1 MTFDGRRV
9 KLPVAVVAEPERPWT
24 QALPQAQADFA
35 VAATP
40 ADRAKALQDAFMAM
54 TKDPDYIAG
63 AQKLSIDTSPIDGE
77 AVRQLLVQ
85 SAATPKDVIA
95 RYNQITGVTQ

>member
-1 MTFDGRRV
+1 V
-9 KLPVAVVAEPERPWT
+9 
-24 QALPQAQADFA
+24 
-35 VAATP
+35 P

-54 TKDPDYIAG
+54 TKDPDYLAG

-95 RYNQITGVTQ
+95 RYNQITGLTQ